1 MSTKLSTNQMI
12 NKFNELFQLTP
23 DERDELEASLLAFK
37 FLYLIEEAMEQ
48 KGVSK
53 TQLAQKI
60 GTSKSFITQLFR
72 GDKTPSWKMLVKM
85 ARAVELDF
93 EICVKNDHIP
103 AKNKDNSFEHLSV
116 NPYTTNDIFAA

>member
-53 TQLAQKI
+53 TQLAQKV

-93 EICVKNDHIP
+93 EICVKNDNIP
-103 AKNKDNSFEHLSV
+103 AKNKDNSFEHL
-116 NPYTTNDIFAA
+116 